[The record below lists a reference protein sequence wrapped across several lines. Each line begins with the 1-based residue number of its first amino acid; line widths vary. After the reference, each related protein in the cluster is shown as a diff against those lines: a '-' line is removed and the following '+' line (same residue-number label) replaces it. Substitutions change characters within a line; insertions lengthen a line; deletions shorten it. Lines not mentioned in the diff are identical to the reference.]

1 MGDLP
6 QIPSY
11 DVGLGLA
18 SAVLLFLATYLLA
31 RARVEP
37 GAEPRACTD
46 SSTPPLFR
54 SLRLEPSQRGLSFVG
69 SLFAH
74 LMLVAVVPSLQI
86 LSYELPP
93 IEVPRY
99 EIITLDY
106 RMPLPPV
113 VSADELDPPESVSAP
128 AKPAIENEEL
138 AKAEE
143 EAKRGNREGALSSPA
158 RAAAAPRPKE
168 GGAASPDDPEAAP
181 ESTRERATV
190 RVLLREKLQVNP
202 ALRDIVVQPDFKL
215 ELPRDYQVNLPP
227 VMLWAS
233 SPLRLETGA
242 VLEPVSRP
250 DFSTASLPDLAPQV
264 LLPNDE
270 IALADL
276 QIPAPAVAVEK
287 PALTL
292 PPADVVPLAG
302 QNPLADIA
310 PPPTSAGELGQNSLI
325 VLSQHP
331 DLQATRFDLQPGF
344 RLGSIDS
351 SAPSGMV
358 GPQGEG
364 AAQGAGPAQN
374 QPSTVTGPGKGIGS
388 GEAAA
393 GDGAGDPN
401 DGDKTGSPAG
411 DGSSDLISSIRV
423 SGEGGVKI
431 IELQSSGQG
440 GAGGA
445 GEGRAGEGGAGL
457 GEAGPGPGAGGDPN
471 GDPKADGR
479 LRPLPRSQYGIILVS
494 NTRSDIPEANAVL
507 TGTPI
512 YTVYIDVPEA
522 PRKWVL
528 QYCVPRSPQPKEPK
542 DSGGDVIHIRSA
554 ERVDPPHALR
564 TEPLRLELPEKNSR
578 APRRV
583 IVYAVVTEEGE
594 LENFRVIRGADPKT
608 DEMVLANL
616 RSWDFHPAFQ
626 RGEPV
631 SVEAVFGIPLQ

>member
-6 QIPSY
+6 QIPLY

-31 RARVEP
+31 RARTEP
-37 GAEPRACTD
+37 GAESPAYTG
-46 SSTPPLFR
+46 SSNAPLFR
-54 SLRLEPSQRGLSFVG
+54 SLRLEPSHRGLSFVG

-74 LMLVAVVPSLQI
+74 LMLVAIAPSLQI
-86 LSYELPP
+86 LSYEIPP
-93 IEVPRY
+93 IDVPRY

-128 AKPAIENEEL
+128 AEPAIENEER

-158 RAAAAPRPKE
+158 RASAAPRPKE
-168 GGAASPDDPEAAP
+168 GGAAPPDGPEAAP
-181 ESTRERATV
+181 ESRRERATV

-202 ALRDIVVQPDFKL
+202 SLRDIVVQPDFKL
-215 ELPRDYQVNLPP
+215 ELPRNYQVNLPP

-233 SPLRLETGA
+233 SPLKLETGA

-264 LLPNDE
+264 LQPNNE
-270 IALADL
+270 LALADL
-276 QIPAPAVAVEK
+276 QIPPPAAVVEK

-310 PPPTSAGELGQNSLI
+310 PPPTSAGDLGQNTLI

-351 SAPSGMV
+351 STPTGMV

-364 AAQGAGPAQN
+364 TAQGAEPAQN
-374 QPSTVTGPGKGIGS
+374 QPSTATGPGKGSGS
-388 GEAAA
+388 GEAVA
-393 GDGAGDPN
+393 GDGAGDRN
-401 DGDKTGSPAG
+401 NGDKTGSPTG
-411 DGSSDLISSIRV
+411 DGSSDLISSVRV

-440 GAGGA
+440 GADGA
-445 GEGRAGEGGAGL
+445 GEGRVGEGGAGL

-471 GDPKADGR
+471 GDPKAEDR

-542 DSGGDVIHIRSA
+542 GRGGDVIHIRSA

-564 TEPLRLELPEKNSR
+564 TEPLRLESPEKNTS

-616 RSWDFHPAFQ
+616 RSWEFHPAFQ